1 MLTLPAIRRLSA
13 QVPFRIIFRLATLVA
28 YSGSLILL
36 HHAEFLAE
44 SVYDN
49 LCSREGIAFDKPI
62 SATGLALVMVVLS
75 IPTVLA
81 RSRALIAANL
91 VASLF
96 TVAGALLL
104 LSTASDTPY
113 ECFTMGGTYEDH
125 TSGLGE
131 FALWGGFV
139 MFASFA
145 LLFTDLS
152 VWAVKKVKHRFE

>member
-125 TSGLGE
+125 TAPPPIQWTPVVGSASQEVFDGKTSTTSVYERLQATSG
-131 FALWGGFV
+131 
-139 MFASFA
+139 
-145 LLFTDLS
+145 
-152 VWAVKKVKHRFE
+152 